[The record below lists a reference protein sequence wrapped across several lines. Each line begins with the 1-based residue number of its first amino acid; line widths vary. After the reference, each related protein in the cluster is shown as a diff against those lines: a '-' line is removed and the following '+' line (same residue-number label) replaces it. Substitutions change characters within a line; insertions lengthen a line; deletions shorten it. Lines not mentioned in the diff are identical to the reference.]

1 MEIMTLLQQHRVLI
15 NCVFHQHKE
24 ESIYKSHLLCS
35 RTCMFIDLTADQL
48 LMIFSSSSTFCKR
61 LPSHTG
67 QGQAC
72 TRITRLVG
80 CSFVC
85 LSPCRKWPNTQKNGC
100 WLPPSDH
107 IQSKTLFQTRQD
119 QEKGMNGPACLLH
132 SWRWVLLFELSLLI
146 RMLKCLWCY
155 QLDDG
160 AIAVKVVC
168 KGMLQKHHFAISTM
182 QFALCSRAQG

>member
-1 MEIMTLLQQHRVLI
+1 MRSAVHVLQGVYSLVVASLAVGDMILLSLVR
-15 NCVFHQHKE
+15 
-24 ESIYKSHLLCS
+24 Y
-35 RTCMFIDLTADQL
+35 
-48 LMIFSSSSTFCKR
+48 CKR
-61 LPSHTG
+61 LPCHTG
-67 QGQAC
+67 QEQAC
-72 TRITRLVG
+72 SRITRL
-80 CSFVC
+80 FVC
-85 LSPCRKWPNTQKNGC
+85 SSPRRKWPNTKENGC

-107 IQSKTLFQTRQD
+107 IQSENLFQIRQD
-119 QEKGMNGPACLLH
+119 QEKWMNGPASLLH

-168 KGMLQKHHFAISTM
+168 KGMLQKHHFVMSTM